1 MRMGTYTFFCRFETE
16 ALLPAFKGS
25 TIRGGL
31 GHALKRTV
39 CALRRQEC
47 GGCLLSSNC
56 AYAFLFEIETGK
68 AGRRPHPYVLIP
80 PDTEQR
86 AWPKGTPF
94 SFSISLFGKANEYL
108 PHLVY
113 GVGEMGKAGLG
124 KNASTTNGGRFL
136 LDSVQQGDTV
146 IFEGETLK
154 PAVNLAEPSFAAE
167 PSQSSISR
175 INLACLTPLRIK
187 SDNRFQDDLPF
198 HLLVRA
204 ALRRVSSL
212 EAAYGNGEPT
222 LDYRGLAARAASV
235 RTLTANCEWQEIER
249 YSNRQ
254 KAAMLMGGITGEL
267 VYEGNNL
274 GEFLPLLRYC
284 EAVHLGKQTSFGL
297 GRIKVETIA

>member
-1 MRMGTYTFFCRFETE
+1 MGTYTFFGRFETE
-16 ALLPAFKGS
+16 ALLPACKGS

-47 GGCLLSSNC
+47 GGCLLANNC

-68 AGRRPHPYVLIP
+68 ASRRPHPYVLIP

-86 AWPKGTPF
+86 AWPKGAPF

-124 KNASTTNGGRFL
+124 KNASATNSGRFL
-136 LDSVQQGDTV
+136 LNSVRHGDAV
-146 IFEGETLK
+146 IFDGEGLK
-154 PAVNLAEPSFAAE
+154 PVVDLMEPSFAASL
-167 PSQSSISR
+167 SQSEITKLSFS
-175 INLACLTPLRIK
+175 CLTPLRLK

-212 EAAYGNGEPT
+212 EAAYGNGEPP

-235 RTLTANCEWQEIER
+235 RTLTTNCQWHEIER

-297 GRIKVETIA
+297 GRIKVEAIA